1 MNADSLDSIDRA
13 ILREVQRDA
22 RLTLQELSGRV
33 NLSPSP
39 CARRVRILEER
50 GYISGYHAHLDE
62 AKLGYP
68 FSVFVSVKLDHQVDD
83 RLQAFEQAVNAYP
96 EVIDCWLMTGT
107 RDYLLRVAVA
117 DLVEFEGFLTRRLTK
132 VPGVASIE
140 SSIPIRRVK
149 KGFSRLD

>member
-1 MNADSLDSIDRA
+1 MEPSDLDLIDHA
-13 ILREVQRDA
+13 ILRELQHDA

-39 CARRVRILEER
+39 SARRVRILEENGFIR
-50 GYISGYHAHLDE
+50 GYHAEVDE
-62 AKLGYP
+62 ARMGFP
-68 FSVFVSVKLDHQVDD
+68 FSVFVSIKLDHQVDD
-83 RLQAFEQAVNAYP
+83 RLQAFEQAVEKYE
-96 EVIDCWLMTGT
+96 EVMDCWLMTGN

-117 DLVEFEGFLTRRLTK
+117 DLVEFEHFLTRRLTK

-149 KGFSRLD
+149 RAFSRLA